1 MKYLIPVLIMAV
13 SVIGCNT
20 PGSNNPGGTA
30 DSTNNNPL
38 FSQSTLPYQTIPF
51 DKIKDE
57 HFKPAFEEGMKQH
70 AAEIEKIANDSAAAT
85 FENTFAA
92 LEKSGQLLSRAN
104 RAFSALTGAN
114 TNDGLQKLNEELAP
128 KLSAHYDAM
137 YLNDKLFK
145 KIDTIYRQR
154 ENLNLEPEAKRLVE
168 NVRDRFVMRGAN
180 LSDSNKVKLKKLNE
194 EEALLT
200 TKFGNQLL
208 AASKNAAVVIDT
220 KEELDG
226 LTEAEIMT
234 AGNAA
239 KEARH
244 EGKYLLKILNT
255 TQQPMLQSLN
265 NRETRKKLFEASV
278 SRTER
283 GDSNDTRNIVLRLAK
298 IRNEKANLLGF
309 PTFAHWKLQDQV
321 AKNPQAVQNLF
332 NRLVPAATAKAAQE
346 AEELKAF
353 KAQQND
359 TTALEPWDWIHYAEK
374 VRKAKYD
381 LDENEIKPYLL
392 VDSVLQNGVFY
403 AATQLYGIT
412 FKPRTDVP
420 VYHPDVKVFE
430 IFDADSTPMALFYID
445 YYKRDNKRGG
455 AWMSSF
461 VGQSKLLGTKPVIVN
476 VLNYTKPADGE
487 AALISWDDVNT
498 LFHEFGHTLH
508 GLFANQTYPS
518 LSGTAVARDF
528 VELPSQFNEH
538 WALDSAVLKNY
549 AKHYKTGEPMP
560 QALIDKIK
568 NAATFNQGYA
578 FTEILAASNLDMQ
591 WHSLTAKDTASLT
604 DVNAFEKQ
612 ALEKTKLLVPY
623 VPPRYKSSYFQHIW
637 ASGYSAGYYAY
648 TWAEMLDND
657 AYAWFTE
664 NGGLTREN
672 GQRFRDMILSKG
684 NTEDPAK
691 IYREFRGK
699 DPDIRPLL
707 EKRGLLEEKP
717 AIAKAKI

>member
-1 MKYLIPVLIMAV
+1 MKYFINIFIMAILV
-13 SVIGCNT
+13 SSCT
-20 PGSNNPGGTA
+20 SPGGNSA
-30 DSTNNNPL
+30 ANGSDSTNNPL
-38 FSQSTLPYQTIPF
+38 LAESTLPYFTIPF

-57 HFKPAFEEGMKQH
+57 HFKPAFEEGIKQH
-70 AAEIEKIANDSAAAT
+70 AAEIEKIANDTVAPT
-85 FENTFAA
+85 FENTLVA
-92 LEKSGQLLSRAN
+92 LEKSGQLLTRTN
-104 RAFSALTGAN
+104 RAFNALTGAN
-114 TNDGLQKLNEELAP
+114 TNDNLQNLNVEIAP

-137 YLNDKLFK
+137 YLNEKLFK
-145 KIDTIYRQR
+145 RIDSIYQHR
-154 ENLNLEPEAKRLVE
+154 EKMSLEPEAKRLVE
-168 NVRDRFVMRGAN
+168 FYRDRFVMRGAN
-180 LSDSNKVKLKKLNE
+180 LSDSNKAILSKLNE

-208 AASKNAAVVIDT
+208 AASKAAAVVVDT
-220 KEELDG
+220 REELDG
-226 LTEAEIMT
+226 LTEAEIT
-234 AGNAA
+234 AAGNAA
-239 KEARH
+239 KENTH
-244 EGKYLLKILNT
+244 EGKYMLKILNT

-265 NRETRKKLFEASV
+265 NRETRRKLYEASV
-278 SRTER
+278 TRTEK
-283 GDSNDTRNIVLRLAK
+283 GDNNDTRQIVLRLAN
-298 IRNEKANLLGF
+298 IRAEKANLLGF
-309 PTFAHWKLQDQV
+309 PTFAAWKLQDQV
-321 AKNPQAVQNLF
+321 AKTPAAVQNMF

-346 AEELKAF
+346 AKELTAF
-353 KAQQND
+353 MAQQHD
-359 TTALEPWDWIHYAEK
+359 TTTLEPWDWNYYAEK
-374 VRKAKYD
+374 LRKAKYD
-381 LDENEIKPYLL
+381 LDENEIKPYF
-392 VDSVLQNGVFY
+392 VADSVMQNGVFY

-420 VYHPDVKVFE
+420 VYHPDVKVYE
-430 IFDADSTPMALFYID
+430 IFDADSTPMALFYVD

-455 AWMSSF
+455 AWMSNF

-476 VLNYTKPADGE
+476 VLNYTKPANGE
-487 AALISWDDVNT
+487 PALISWDDVST

-538 WALDSAVLKNY
+538 WALDSAVLLNY

-591 WHSLTAKDTASLT
+591 WHTLTASDSVS
-604 DVNAFEKQ
+604 DVNTFEKQ
-612 ALEKTKLLVPY
+612 ALEITGLYIPY

-657 AYAWFTE
+657 AYTWFKE
-664 NGGLTREN
+664 NGGLTRQN

-684 NTEDPAK
+684 NTEDLAK
-691 IYREFRGK
+691 LYRAFRGK
-699 DPDIRPLL
+699 EPDIRPLL
-707 EKRGLLEEKP
+707 EARGLINEKP
-717 AIAKAKI
+717 VVKAKF